1 MNPSKKVLGK
11 GKFGRV
17 IELKDKK
24 GNKIAFKIVDP
35 GSLRFVEIDVLTRIK
50 SPYLVRSIDPIVRKY
65 KREEG
70 IVMEMKEN
78 NLEDPRLHSLPGG
91 QKKRIIMSLLYGTK
105 CMHSSGFLHLDIKPK
120 NCLYDSSDGVYTGY
134 LSDFGFSARV
144 EDAYSGIVKR
154 NITGTLKYFP
164 YEFLEPQTEYIYT
177 DKNDVWSLGVTILIF
192 LGLSFKLNFSIS
204 ESREEKK
211 SRVKDFWDSRD
222 ISVMIDDVLEETDF
236 SELEKMDLHEMIF
249 SMLQK
254 DPKKRISS
262 KDFEKLRF
270 FKNNQIEDTCYISK
284 PKEVLFIPYSSTN
297 VVLGINKLND
307 YFTEVYP
314 DAPIEVYFLSIETF
328 IRLMAITPMEISKE
342 TLELEIQ
349 KSFFT
354 AMRYYDKVKI
364 SFGSL
369 MKLYRES
376 YQLVSD
382 LKGDIGVNR
391 YFYGTDKAEDLLL
404 LKEIVLKNYNL
415 ICFYNYLDVE
425 NLYNYFRQNYNYTN
439 TPKDKIKTFKDL
451 MNLNIP
457 TKNSDRMIED
467 DRGIYSYRNIK
478 QNIRKSEENVTHINR
493 IREVE
498 RTFRESLLE
507 QIRETDNEKIDD
519 GRSQTVKRI
528 RDCDD
533 LMYLYREI
541 FKENNN
547 LYEVMMKN
555 FGELDFCFIEED
567 IFGNI
572 TVKGNEESS
581 YYIFLTEG
589 HYSFLFK
596 SDATNM
602 VTHYFSNHS
611 DKLEEYFKTK
621 NYNYQNNYDLKT
633 SSVCKINQICLLFL
647 VYFSQN
653 TGDNNFNMIYVEDK
667 TIKTVLSYYSIFR

>member
-24 GNKIAFKIVDP
+24 GKKIAFKILDS
-35 GSLRFVEIDVLTRIK
+35 GNLRFVEIDVLTRIK
-50 SPYLVRSIDPIVRKY
+50 SPYLIRSIDPVVRKY
-65 KREEG
+65 KGEEG

-78 NLEDPRLHSLPGG
+78 NLEDPSLKTLPPG

-105 CMHSSGFLHLDIKPK
+105 CMHTSGFLHLDIKPK
-120 NCLYDSSDGVYTGY
+120 NCLYDSSDGIYTGY

-144 EDAYSGIVKR
+144 EDAYSGIVKK

-164 YEFLEPQTEYIYT
+164 YEFLETQTNYNYT
-177 DKNDVWSLGVTILIF
+177 DKNDVWSLGVTILMF
-192 LGLSFKLNFSIS
+192 LGFSFKLNFSIS

-211 SRVKDFWDSRD
+211 RRVKKFWDSGD
-222 ISVMIDDVLEETDF
+222 VSSMIDSVLEKSDF
-236 SELEKMDLHEMIF
+236 TELDKMDLHEMLF

-254 DPKKRISS
+254 GTEKRVSS

-270 FKNNQIEDTCYISK
+270 FKNNQIEDTCYVSK
-284 PKEVLFIPYSSTN
+284 PKEVLFIPYSSSN
-297 VVLGINKLND
+297 VVIGINKLND
-307 YFTEVYP
+307 YFRDIYP
-314 DAPIEVYFLSIETF
+314 DALIEVYFLAIETF
-328 IRLMAITPMEISKE
+328 IRLMAISPMEISKE

-369 MKLYRES
+369 MKLYKES

-382 LKGDIGVNR
+382 LKGDMGANR

-404 LKEIVLKNYNL
+404 LKEVVLKNYNL
-415 ICFYNYLDVE
+415 ICFYSYLDTE
-425 NLYNYFRQNYNYTN
+425 KLYNYFRQNYDYKNIS
-439 TPKDKIKTFKDL
+439 KDRIKTFRDL
-451 MNLNIP
+451 MELDIP
-457 TKNSDRMIED
+457 AKNSDRMIED
-467 DRGIYSYRNIK
+467 DRGIYSYRNI
-478 QNIRKSEENVTHINR
+478 QQGVRKSEENVTHIDK
-493 IREVE
+493 IRDVE
-498 RTFRESLLE
+498 KTFRETLLN
-507 QIRETDNEKIDD
+507 QIREMDNSNIND
-519 GRSQTVKRI
+519 GRSHTVKRI

-547 LYEVMMKN
+547 LYEVMLKN
-555 FGELDFCFIEED
+555 FGELDFCYVNVD
-567 IFGNI
+567 IFGKINI
-572 TVKGNEESS
+572 FGNDESK
-581 YYIFLTEG
+581 YYILFTEG
-589 HYSFLFK
+589 VYSFMFK
-596 SDATNM
+596 SDGTNT

-611 DKLEEYFKTK
+611 DKMEEYFKSK
-621 NYNYQNNYDLKT
+621 GYDYQNNYDLRT

-647 VYFSQN
+647 VYFSQK
-653 TGDNNFNMIYVEDK
+653 TGDTNFNMIYIEDK
-667 TIKTVLSYYSIFR
+667 TIKTVLSYYTIFR